1 MKRVVTGLMLG
12 CLVGVAAAQP
22 STRSLSVEDRVYPRP
37 GVSGSQGEPASN
49 SNDYGLMLLLQKID
63 ELEDE
68 VQMLHGQLEE
78 LHHEVEANRKAER
91 TRYVDVD
98 ARLKALAERNEAEA
112 TAEALEAE
120 TDVREQDREAYIA
133 AREELLAKDY
143 DGAVA
148 GFTQYIEDYPEGQ
161 FRPFA
166 HFWLG
171 EIYRI
176 KAKPDETSSIKEF
189 SYVVDNYP
197 EHSQVPAA
205 LYKIASLQAKKG
217 DNAKAKATLQRIV
230 QEHPNT
236 NEARLAE
243 RMLGQL

>member
-1 MKRVVTGLMLG
+1 
-12 CLVGVAAAQP
+12 
-22 STRSLSVEDRVYPRP
+22 
-37 GVSGSQGEPASN
+37 SGSQGEPASN

-133 AREELLAKDY
+133 AREELLAKITMAPWPASRNTLKIIQK
-143 DGAVA
+143 GSFV
-148 GFTQYIEDYPEGQ
+148 
-161 FRPFA
+161 
-166 HFWLG
+166 LL
-171 EIYRI
+171 RI
-176 KAKPDETSSIKEF
+176 F
-189 SYVVDNYP
+189 
-197 EHSQVPAA
+197 
-205 LYKIASLQAKKG
+205 G
-217 DNAKAKATLQRIV
+217 
-230 QEHPNT
+230 
-236 NEARLAE
+236 
-243 RMLGQL
+243 